1 MLLSMTGF
9 GKGVAENSSRKFTV
23 EIKTLNS
30 KQLDFSSRMPSVYRE
45 MEVECRNLVASRIE
59 RGKVDLAVT
68 VETLGATSDISINM
82 ERAAAYKAQIERMS
96 QELGLPAPADW
107 YSVLLRMPDVMHTDC
122 VDTIDDDD
130 RATLL
135 KAVEAACDALRQFRA
150 KEGKKLEE
158 FFASRISHITG
169 LLAEVPKYEAE
180 RIIRIRARIED
191 ALSQIPQADYDRG
204 RYEQEMI
211 FYIEKLDINEEKQ
224 RLAQH
229 LEYFTETMG
238 AEPGQGKKLGFI
250 SQEMGR
256 EINTLGSKSNH
267 AEMQITV
274 VKMKDELEQIKE
286 QVLNVL

>member
-1 MLLSMTGF
+1 MTGF

-180 RIIRIRARIED
+180 RITRIRARIED

-224 RLAQH
+224 RIEQNM
-229 LEYFTETMG
+229 EYFKEKMG
-238 AEPGQGKKLGFI
+238 GEEGKGKKIGLI
-250 SQEMGR
+250 
-256 EINTLGSKSNH
+256 
-267 AEMQITV
+267 
-274 VKMKDELEQIKE
+274 
-286 QVLNVL
+286 

>member
-1 MLLSMTGF
+1 MTGF

-180 RIIRIRARIED
+180 RITRIRARIED

-224 RLAQH
+224 RPAQH

>member
-82 ERAAAYKAQIERMS
+82 EKAAAYKAQIERMS

-180 RIIRIRARIED
+180 RITRIRARIED

-229 LEYFTETMG
+229 LEYFTETMD